1 MIIDD
6 LIPLA
11 AKIEELK
18 PWGKNP
24 RKGNV
29 DAVMRSLAKFGQRKP
44 IVANRSTREVIAG
57 NHTFEAAKRLGWKQI
72 AVVWVDDDEKTATAF
87 ALADNRTQDLGYYD
101 EEALEELIASLDEQD
116 LLIASGYADD
126 MDIPENEMLRQSTIA
141 IPSDPNAITTQYTD
155 SVDGLVREGE
165 DILTFKDAAKA
176 DGRQGIN
183 LPLLVGIGHPLR
195 LGEGG
200 DLGGILGRE
209 DGEEV
214 GEIFTIPRDVVSGAK
229 SHGS

>member
-11 AKIEELK
+11 TKIEELK
-18 PWGKNP
+18 PWGRNP

-29 DAVMRSLAKFGQRKP
+29 EAVMRSLAKFGQRKP
-44 IVANRSTREVIAG
+44 IVANRSTHEVIAG

-101 EEALEELIASLDEQD
+101 EDALEQLIASLDEQD

-126 MDIPENEMLRQSTIA
+126 LDIPEGEMLRPSLTA
-141 IPSDPNAITTQYTD
+141 IPADPNAITTQYTD
-155 SVDGLVREGE
+155 SVDGTIAQRVAPQLDPNMAMIVKIG
-165 DILTFKDAAKA
+165 
-176 DGRQGIN
+176 GIE
-183 LPLLVGIGHPLR
+183 LR
-195 LGEGG
+195 LERQEAEPLVNAYRRYVEKKGTATGFF
-200 DLGGILGRE
+200 LWLIE
-209 DGEEV
+209 DK
-214 GEIFTIPRDVVSGAK
+214 DVPE
-229 SHGS
+229 